1 MNHFD
6 YRNGVL
12 HAEAVNLI
20 ELAEAVGTPFYC
32 YSTATLE
39 RHYRVFSEA
48 FAGEKAVVCY
58 AMKAN
63 SNQSVLRTLAKL
75 GAGADVVS
83 GGELKRALAA
93 GIPPQKILFSG
104 VGKTEAELRAALA
117 ADILVHQCRVRART
131 RIAVAARGRGRQD
144 RADLGAGQSRRRRRH
159 PRQDRHRQVRE
170 QVRRPDRA
178 RPRRLCPR
186 GQAAGDRG
194 HRHRHAYRQ
203 PDHRSLPKMETAFRI
218 LAEFVQTLRADG
230 HTISHIDFG
239 GGLGI
244 PYYMDR
250 AAPPAPDA
258 YAAMVKRVTHNLGCT
273 LMFEPGRMIVGNA
286 GILVTRV
293 IYVKPGDAKNFV
305 IIDAA
310 MNDLIR
316 PTLYEAHHDIL
327 PVREPA
333 QGHAHRSSPT
343 WSGRSAKPATI
354 SRSTASLPEPKA
366 GDLLAIMT
374 AGAYGAVQS
383 GTYNTRALVPEV
395 LVKDDQY
402 AVVRPRIEVEELI
415 AMDRAS
421 AVAVTRCAVLAK
433 PGPITPGIVVKNVCA
448 VALSIGHGVWVP
460 ARRPG
465 RRRSVI
471 QFISPRRRPW
481 RRPPSRP
488 PPFRSA

>member
-12 HAEAVNLI
+12 HAEAVNLS
-20 ELAEAVGTPFYC
+20 ELAAAVGTPFYC

-48 FAGEKAVVCY
+48 FADEKALVCY

-93 GIPPQKILFSG
+93 GIPPSKILFSG
-104 VGKTEAELRAALA
+104 IGKTEAELRAALLS
-117 ADILVHQCRVRART
+117 DILCINVESEPELELLSRLASET
-131 RIAVAARGRGRQD
+131 GRIARI
-144 RADLGAGQSRRRRRH
+144 S
-159 PRQDRHRQVRE
+159 VRVNPDIDSGSHAKISTGKSE
-170 QVRRPDRA
+170 NKFGVPLDRA
-178 RPRRLCPR
+178 RMVYAR
-186 GQAAGDRG
+186 AAK
-194 HRHRHAYRQ
+194 
-203 PDHRSLPKMETAFRI
+203 LPGIKVTGVDMHIGSQITDLGPLEAAFNL
-218 LAEFVQTLRADG
+218 LADFARVLRADG
-230 HTISHIDFG
+230 HAISHIDFG

-244 PYYMDR
+244 PYHHPDT
-250 AAPPAPDA
+250 ATPPDPAA
-258 YAAMVKRVTHNLGCT
+258 YAAIVKRATLGLDCT

-293 IYVKPGDAKNFV
+293 IYVKHGEAKNFV
-305 IIDAA
+305 IVDAA

-316 PTLYEAHHDIL
+316 PTLYEAYHDLL
-327 PVREPA
+327 PVRMAEPGA
-333 QGHAHRSSPT
+333 ARIVADVAGPVCE
-343 WSGRSAKPATI
+343 SGDYLALDRTM
-354 SRSTASLPEPKA
+354 PEPRS

-402 AVVRPRIEVEELI
+402 AVVRPRVEVDALI
-415 AMDRAS
+415 AMDRS
-421 AVAVTRCAVLAK
+421 A
-433 PGPITPGIVVKNVCA
+433 
-448 VALSIGHGVWVP
+448 
-460 ARRPG
+460 
-465 RRRSVI
+465 
-471 QFISPRRRPW
+471 PW
-481 RRPPSRP
+481 L
-488 PPFRSA
+488 